1 MKRYLLAILTVAI
14 PVMVCISCNSE
25 KVPPYK
31 NPDLPIDQRVEDLL
45 GRMTLEEKF
54 WQMIMV
60 PRSLEELNDPNTN
73 DDFSHGAFGFSVDD
87 QSRNKGNAAE
97 QMLDYS
103 AGMNGTA
110 MESAETINALQK
122 YFVEKTRLGIPLM
135 MYAEALHGLIKGGA
149 TAFPQSI
156 ALAATW
162 DTTLVRKVGL
172 SVSQECRSR
181 GFRDILSPVVN
192 IANDVRWGRTEE
204 TYGEDPYLSSRIGVA
219 YVAPFESNGVITTPK
234 HYIANVGDGGR
245 DSYPINFNERLLRE
259 TYLPPFKACFEEA
272 GSRSVMTAYNTWDGT
287 ACSSNSYLLRDILKD
302 EIGFKGF
309 VISDAGAVGGANVLH
324 MTASG
329 YEEATQQAITGG
341 LDVIFQTAYDH
352 INLFYPAFEKGL
364 IDMKDIDDAVRRVL
378 RAKFELGLFENPY
391 VDVQQAGIENNSPEK
406 REICREAARESFVL
420 LKNEN
425 EVLPIDKSKIK
436 SIALIGGE
444 IKAARLGG
452 YSGPGCNKISIYDG
466 ISEYLEGTGVK
477 VNYAMGAHYRWSEHQ
492 TVSGKYLSYEGK
504 PGVHGVYY
512 ANDTFE
518 GEPAVVRQEG
528 SIDFRWTLFSPDPD
542 KIPYDCYSATWTGNL
557 KAPKTGTFDFG
568 IEGNDGYRM
577 WIDGELFIDNW
588 GKKSYGKVVKPF
600 SFVKDKEYSIKIDYH
615 ETSGNAWLKL
625 IWNADQSD
633 PSWQSLIAEAVNVA
647 RNSDIAVVAVGIHE
661 GEFQD
666 RALLSLPGKQ
676 IELINAVK
684 ATGRPVVV
692 LLVGG
697 SAITFSGWADGVS
710 SVLDIWYPG
719 ETGGQAVADV
729 LFGDYSPSGKLPITF
744 PVHEGQLP
752 LVYNHRPTGRGDDYH
767 NLTGQPLFP
776 FGYGLSY
783 TQFEYSNLAFSDKTM
798 TKDGKITVS
807 FDLKNVGKY
816 AGAEV
821 AQLYVRDVL
830 SSVSQPV
837 KQLRDFQKVFLNPG
851 ETKRLEFA
859 IDSKT
864 LQMLDGNLEWTV
876 EPGEFRIMIGTS
888 SMDIRLRDNITV
900 VE

>member
-1 MKRYLLAILTVAI
+1 MTRKLLAHLAVAI
-14 PVMVCISCNSE
+14 LAVACISCNSE

-31 NPDLPIDQRVEDLL
+31 NPDLPIDRRVEDLL

-60 PRSLEELNDPNTN
+60 PRSLEELTDPNTN
-73 DDFSHGAFGFSVDD
+73 DDFSHGAFGFGVDER
-87 QSRNKGNAAE
+87 SSNKSNAAE

-103 AGMNGTA
+103 EGMNGTA
-110 MESAETINALQK
+110 MESAEAINAIQK
-122 YFVEKTRLGIPLM
+122 YFVEKTRLGIPLII
-135 MYAEALHGLIKGGA
+135 YAEALHGLIKGGA
-149 TAFPQSI
+149 TSFPQSI

-162 DTTLVRKVGL
+162 DTTLVGKVGL
-172 SVSQECRSR
+172 AVSQECRSR

-219 YVAPFESNGVITTPK
+219 YVAPFERNGVITTPK
-234 HYIANVGDGGR
+234 HYLANIGDGGR
-245 DSYPINFNERLLRE
+245 DSYPVNVNERLLRE
-259 TYLPPFKACFEEA
+259 IYLPPFKACFQEA
-272 GSRSVMTAYNTWDGT
+272 GSRSVMTAYNSWDGT
-287 ACSSNSYLLRDILKD
+287 ACSANSYLLRDILKD
-302 EIGFKGF
+302 EMGFKGF
-309 VISDAGAVGGANVLH
+309 VISDAGAVGGTNVLH

-329 YEEATQQAITGG
+329 YEESTQQAITGG

-352 INLFYPAFEKGL
+352 AQLFYPAFEKGL
-364 IDMKDIDDAVRRVL
+364 ISIKDIDDAVRRVL

-391 VDVQQAGIENNSPEK
+391 VDVKQAGIENNSPEK
-406 REICREAARESFVL
+406 REICRVAARESFVL

-425 EVLPIDKSKIK
+425 EVLPIDKDKIS

-466 ISEYLEGTGVK
+466 ISEYLKGTGVK
-477 VNYAMGAHYRWSEHQ
+477 VNYAMGAHYRWSEYQ
-492 TVSGKYLSYEGK
+492 TVSGKHLSYEGK

-518 GEPAVVRQEG
+518 GEPAVVRQESG
-528 SIDFRWTLFSPDPD
+528 IDFRWTLFSPDPD

-577 WIDGELFIDNW
+577 WIDGKLFIDNW
-588 GKKSYGKVVKPF
+588 GKKSYGTVVKPF
-600 SFVKDKEYSIKIDYH
+600 TFVKDKEYSIKIDYH

-625 IWNADQSD
+625 IWNAEQSG

-647 RNSDIAVVAVGIHE
+647 RSSDVAVVAVGIHE

-697 SAITFSGWADGVS
+697 GAITFSGWADGVS

-783 TQFEYSNLAFSDKTM
+783 TQFEYSNLAFSDRTM
-798 TKDGKITVS
+798 KEDGRITVS
-807 FDLKNVGKY
+807 FDLKNVVKY
-816 AGAEV
+816 AGSEV

-830 SSVSQPV
+830 SSVSQPI
-837 KQLRDFQKVFLNPG
+837 KQLRGFQKVFLNPG
-851 ETKRLEFA
+851 ETKRLEFE
-859 IDSKT
+859 IDSET
-864 LQMLDGNLEWTV
+864 LQMLDGNMKWTV
-876 EPGEFRIMIGTS
+876 EPGDFRIMIGTS